1 MAVLR
6 FFLEAVASVLD
17 AALWLYMLLII
28 ARAVVSWVNPD
39 PYNPIV
45 QFLYKVTEPVLRYLR
60 RRLPLVFDGVDLTP
74 LVVLAIIMF
83 LRYFLVRTLMHYA
96 ATL

>member
-6 FFLEAVASVLD
+6 FFLEAIAAVLD

-96 ATL
+96 STF

>member
-1 MAVLR
+1 MVVLKL
-6 FFLEAVASVLD
+6 FLESIAAVLD

-28 ARAVVSWVNPD
+28 ARAVISWVNPD

-60 RRLPLVFDGVDLTP
+60 RRLPLVFDGVDLSP
-74 LVVLAIIMF
+74 LVVLALIMF
-83 LRYFLVRTLMHYA
+83 LRYFLVGLLLHYA
-96 ATL
+96 TTL